1 MKSLDPLL
9 LLLACQCRISHDAQ
23 DGLPLGL
30 GGIVLR
36 RNLHYLGMGRAWD
49 FATIANRCECLFL
62 FVTSAETIYYV

>member
-9 LLLACQCRISHDAQ
+9 LLLACQCRISHNAQ

-36 RNLHYLGMGRAWD
+36 RNLHYGPWD

-62 FVTSAETIYYV
+62 FVTYAETIYYV